1 MTEAIIWLVLWFVF
15 AWAGAY
21 ALILGGAIA
30 LGVITDSE
38 GGAFLGG
45 VIGWV
50 LGVAWWV
57 FSIIHVILQIVSI
70 IELATK

>member
-1 MTEAIIWLVLWFVF
+1 MEAAVIWLVLWFVF

-21 ALILGGAIA
+21 ALILLGAVG
-30 LGVITDSE
+30 LGVLTDSE
-38 GGAFLGG
+38 EGAALGG

-57 FSIIHVILQIVSI
+57 FSIIQAILQVVAIV
-70 IELATK
+70 ELATK